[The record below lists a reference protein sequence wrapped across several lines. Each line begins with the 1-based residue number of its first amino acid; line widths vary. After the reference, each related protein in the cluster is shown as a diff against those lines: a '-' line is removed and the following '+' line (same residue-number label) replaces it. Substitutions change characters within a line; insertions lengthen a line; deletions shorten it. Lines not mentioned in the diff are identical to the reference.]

1 MNVTNQSTTVSRILW
16 FSTLLLC
23 LLSAP
28 TLASNEE
35 KAAAEGTGRI
45 DQLKQALE
53 AEQSQGFAPTLLPT
67 ESLEPET
74 AQAMQQA
81 LKAYYDYR
89 IVGYEH
95 RKSVFTWQLL
105 SSKMIFV
112 IVILLVTAGIYF
124 SWLLPFLRAEQ
135 VEQIMT
141 NHGIVVLNELDQLRF
156 ACHYLYPDLEH
167 LGLAAGR
174 EIDHKERVEWMINGR

>member
-124 SWLLPFLRAEQ
+124 SWLQFIKGLSADRGGSSTETTFEASAS
-135 VEQIMT
+135 
-141 NHGIVVLNELDQLRF
+141 GIKVSSPVLGVIILVISLAF
-156 ACHYLYPDLEH
+156 FYLYLVYVYPIE
-167 LGLAAGR
+167 
-174 EIDHKERVEWMINGR
+174 EIL